1 MIPQSVHLVD
11 TKSDGKVKIFMI
23 IFYFIFE
30 FDFKIFKTAKLTHK
44 NEIDNT
50 TSTIPVGG
58 LNPT

>member
-30 FDFKIFKTAKLTHK
+30 FDFKCSKPRTSPTKMKSIISAK
-44 NEIDNT
+44 
-50 TSTIPVGG
+50 
-58 LNPT
+58 NPQ